1 LNSYFV
7 AFLSQLHNKA
17 IILKITGHS
26 FLTLGKSNN
35 MKYIGGYEMTN
46 QSFSNDNSNVTSNG
60 ILPIVYTNLDSD
72 SDMKLTEDR
81 YEVFV
86 NGNFVGHKSLKNPG
100 EQLSD
105 IDGFL
110 QSQGL
115 NDFSSSLDG
124 DHYQIQTNERD
135 GDITDALSVYFNNR

>member
-1 LNSYFV
+1 
-7 AFLSQLHNKA
+7 
-17 IILKITGHS
+17 
-26 FLTLGKSNN
+26 

-46 QSFSNDNSNVTSNG
+46 QSFFNGNYSNG
-60 ILPIVYTNLDSD
+60 NNNGFLPLINANLDSQ
-72 SDMKLTEDR
+72 SNVKLTEDR

>member
-1 LNSYFV
+1 
-7 AFLSQLHNKA
+7 
-17 IILKITGHS
+17 
-26 FLTLGKSNN
+26 

-46 QSFSNDNSNVTSNG
+46 QSFFNGNYSNG
-60 ILPIVYTNLDSD
+60 NNNGFLPLINANLDSQ
-72 SDMKLTEDR
+72 SNVKLTEDR

-86 NGNFVGHKSLKNPG
+86 NGNFVGHKSLKTPG

-115 NDFSSSLDG
+115 NNFSSSLDG
-124 DHYQIQTNERD
+124 DHYQIETNGQD
-135 GDITDALSVYFNNR
+135 GDITNALSVYFNNR